1 MEAWPLTTRNLALVT
16 GASAGIGA
24 AFARALAARGNDVA
38 LVARRLDRL
47 EALAAELKQAHGVD
61 AFAIQADLS
70 VVDAH
75 KPIMEALAARGREA
89 DTLIN
94 NAGFSIPQTFAATDW
109 AKQRDFIMTLVTAVA
124 GLTHAVLP
132 GMIARK
138 RGGIINVSSITALSP
153 GAAGHTLYPAAKAFV
168 WKFSLS
174 LDAEVRAK
182 GVRVTCVL
190 PGNTDSEFSHAN
202 GMEEVFKETAR
213 GPSMTAEHV
222 VDLTLKANDR
232 GDVIC
237 IPGVA
242 NKIGAALLKY
252 LPDELTAP
260 LIRSV
265 AEKYR
270 MPE

>member
-1 MEAWPLTTRNLALVT
+1 MEASPLAARNLALVT

-47 EALAAELKQAHGVD
+47 EALAAELKQAHGVE
-61 AFAIQADLS
+61 ALPIQADLS

-75 KPIMEALAARGREA
+75 EAIMSALSAHGRTI
-89 DTLIN
+89 DTLVN
-94 NAGFSIPQTFAATDW
+94 NAGFSIPQTFASTAWDN
-109 AKQRDFIMTLVTAVA
+109 QRDFIMTLVTAVA

-132 GMIARK
+132 GMIARG
-138 RGGIINVSSITALSP
+138 RGSIINVSSITALSP

-174 LDAEVRAK
+174 LDAEVRRQ
-182 GVRVTCVL
+182 GVKVTCVL
-190 PGNTDSEFSHAN
+190 PGNTESEFSHVNGMDQVFEHAPRGPAMRAERVVELTLQAN
-202 GMEEVFKETAR
+202 G
-213 GPSMTAEHV
+213 
-222 VDLTLKANDR
+222 R
-232 GDVIC
+232 GDVVC
-237 IPGVA
+237 IPGFS
-242 NKIGAALLKY
+242 NKLGAALLKY
-252 LPDELTAP
+252 LPDELTTP

>member
-1 MEAWPLTTRNLALVT
+1 LTRNLALVT

-24 AFARALAARGNDVA
+24 AFARALAAKGNDVA

-47 EALAAELKQAHGVD
+47 EALAAELKQKHAID

-70 VVDAH
+70 AVDAH
-75 KPIMEALAARGREA
+75 EAIMVALAAHGRVV
-89 DTLIN
+89 DTLVN

-109 AKQRDFIMTLVTAVA
+109 VKQRDFIMTLVTAVA

-132 GMIARK
+132 GMIARG
-138 RGGIINVSSITALSP
+138 RGSIINVSSITALSP

-168 WKFSLS
+168 YKFSLS

-182 GVRVTCVL
+182 GVKVTCVL
-190 PGNTDSEFSHAN
+190 PGNTESEFSQVN
-202 GMEEVFKETAR
+202 GMDSVFEQAPR
-213 GPSMTAEHV
+213 GPAMTAERV
-222 VDLTLKANDR
+222 VELTLQANDR
-232 GDVIC
+232 GQVVC
-237 IPGVA
+237 IPGVS
-242 NKIGAALLKY
+242 NKLGAALLKY
-252 LPDELTAP
+252 LPDGLTTP

>member
-1 MEAWPLTTRNLALVT
+1 MEAHPLTTRNLALVT

-47 EALAAELKQAHGVD
+47 QALAGELKRSFGVD
-61 AFAIQADLS
+61 AFAVEADLS
-70 VVDAH
+70 IAEAH
-75 KPIMEALAARGREA
+75 APIMTALAAHGRVI
-89 DTLIN
+89 DTLVN
-94 NAGFSIPQTFAATDW
+94 NAGFSIPQSFAATDW
-109 AKQRDFIMTLVTAVA
+109 DKQRDFIMTLVTSVA
-124 GLTHAVLP
+124 GLTHAALP
-132 GMIARK
+132 GMLARG
-138 RGGIINVSSITALSP
+138 RGSIINVSSITALSP

-190 PGNTDSEFSHAN
+190 PGNTVSEFSQAN
-202 GMEEVFKETAR
+202 GMDRVFEQAPR
-213 GPSMTAEHV
+213 GAAMRAERV
-222 VDLTLKANDR
+222 VDLTLRANDR
-232 GDVIC
+232 GQVTC
-237 IPGVA
+237 IPGWS
-242 NKIGAALLKY
+242 NRIGAALLKY
-252 LPDELTAP
+252 LPDELTTP
-260 LIRSV
+260 LIRGV

>member
-1 MEAWPLTTRNLALVT
+1 MEAQPLTTRNLALVT

-47 EALAAELKQAHGVD
+47 EAMAGELKQAHGVD
-61 AFAIQADLS
+61 AFAIRADLS
-70 VVDAH
+70 AVDAH
-75 KPIMEALAARGREA
+75 EPIMSAIGARGRTV
-89 DTLIN
+89 DTLVN
-94 NAGFSIPQTFAATDW
+94 NAGFSIPQTFATTDW
-109 AKQRDFIMTLVTAVA
+109 GKQRDFIMTLVTAVA
-124 GLTHAVLP
+124 GLTHAALP
-132 GMIARK
+132 GMIE
-138 RGGIINVSSITALSP
+138 RGHGSVINVSSITALSP

-174 LDAEVRAK
+174 LDAEVRRK
-182 GVRVTCVL
+182 GVKVTCVL
-190 PGNTDSEFSHAN
+190 PGSTESEFSHVN
-202 GMEEVFKETAR
+202 GMDQVFEHAPR
-213 GPSMTAEHV
+213 GAMMTAERV
-222 VDLTLKANDR
+222 VELTLRANDR
-232 GDVIC
+232 GQVIC
-237 IPGVA
+237 IPGLP

-252 LPDELTAP
+252 LPDGLTTP